1 MRNLFLLAILTL
13 TLTCLAQLKSCYSN
27 NYVARGQ
34 TIDIPCDPSANVSA
48 CCPRGLMCA
57 TNFFCRD
64 PDGFNRMGSC
74 TDKTG
79 QNPACPLP
87 LLQEPGAVNYF
98 DYNTNTTECSDGTFC
113 PNLGNETCCFNHEG
127 VGEITFHN
135 NATIPTLAAELS
147 TYYEAAG
154 YSIPTPTSSTSTSI
168 AIASESIFISRIS
181 TITSAGSLGLR
192 PSSTQPVPTATS
204 GLTPALTTSASLS
217 SGGEAGI
224 ITAGCVCAI
233 VIEVLL
239 YLLRRSRKKR
249 LTQPGFETKVDGL
262 QCEKAEMS
270 GHDARTEMDA
280 VEGCNLQDMRPIGR
294 NELMGHE
301 WSELRVEMPN

>member
-1 MRNLFLLAILTL
+1 MWPEDRPSTSL
-13 TLTCLAQLKSCYSN
+13 
-27 NYVARGQ
+27 V
-34 TIDIPCDPSANVSA
+34 IPPPMSAHAVRA
-48 CCPRGLMCA
+48 
-57 TNFFCRD
+57 
-64 PDGFNRMGSC
+64 GSC
-74 TDKTG
+74 ARRISFVVTPMDLIEWEAVQTKQG
-79 QNPACPLP
+79 RVPLALYP
-87 LLQEPGAVNYF
+87 YFRVRHLRSVFALFPKARPSSSTNNMDCLEPGAVNYF
-98 DYNTNTTECSDGTFC
+98 DYNTNTTKCSDGTFC
-113 PNLGNETCCFNHEG
+113 PNPGNETCCFNHEG

-135 NATIPTLAAELS
+135 NATIPTLAAGLS

-168 AIASESIFISRIS
+168 AIASESIFISRTS
-181 TITSAGSLGLR
+181 TTTSAGSLGLR

-204 GLTPALTTSASLS
+204 GLTPALTTSTSLS

-224 ITAGCVCAI
+224 IIAGCVCAI
-233 VIEVLL
+233 VIGVLL